1 MIVWSEGVLAAAIG
15 VGIFGLVIGS
25 FLNVV
30 IYRVPNGMS
39 LVTPASTCP
48 KCGNAIK
55 GYDNV
60 PVLSW
65 LLLRGKCRNCK
76 SGISARYPAVEIGTA
91 IFFAVVAAV
100 LAATLATN
108 PTPAATIA
116 QIIQI
121 AAFLYL
127 SAITVALAMIDIDT
141 HTLPNSIVL
150 PGYIVGILMFVAASV
165 VGGDYTALIRAG
177 IGMAALG
184 GIYLLIAL
192 IYPAGMGFGD
202 VKLAGVL
209 GLFLGWSSWGALV
222 VGGFSAFLLG
232 GLFGIAL
239 IVFRGAKR
247 KSGIPFGP
255 WMLAGAWLGIFF
267 GNWIWD
273 GYLSLLG
280 LASK

>member
-1 MIVWSEGVLAAAIG
+1 MTMWSEGVLAAAIG

-39 LVTPASTCP
+39 LVRPASTCP
-48 KCGNAIK
+48 KCGSAIK

-76 SGISARYPAVEIGTA
+76 SGISARYPAVEVGTA
-91 IFFAVVAAV
+91 VFFAVVAAV
-100 LAATLATN
+100 LTATVVAN
-108 PTPAATIA
+108 PTPAATVA
-116 QIIQI
+116 QVIQI

-127 SAITVALAMIDIDT
+127 SAVTVALTMIDIDT

-150 PGYIVGILMFVAASV
+150 PGYIVGIVMFTAASV
-165 VGGDYTALIRAG
+165 IGGDYTSLIRAG
-177 IGMAALG
+177 IGMVGLG
-184 GIYLLIAL
+184 AIYFVIAL
-192 IYPAGMGFGD
+192 IYPGGMGFGD

-209 GLFLGWSSWGALV
+209 GLFLGWTGWGALA
-222 VGGFSAFLLG
+222 VGAFSAFLLG
-232 GLFGIAL
+232 GLFGIGL
-239 IVFRGAKR
+239 IIFRGAKR

-255 WMLAGAWLGIFF
+255 WMLGGAWLGVFF
-267 GNWIWD
+267 GNQIWN
-273 GYLSLLG
+273 GYLSLMG
-280 LASK
+280 LAGT

>member
-1 MIVWSEGVLAAAIG
+1 MTIWSEGVLAAAIG

-39 LVTPASTCP
+39 LVRPASTCP
-48 KCGNAIK
+48 KCGSAIK

-91 IFFAVVAAV
+91 VFFGIVAAA
-100 LAATLATN
+100 LTATAVSN
-108 PTPAATIA
+108 PTPAATVA
-116 QIIQI
+116 QVIQI

-127 SAITVALAMIDIDT
+127 CAVTVALAMIDIDT

-150 PGYIVGILMFVAASV
+150 PGYIVGILMFTAAGV
-165 VGGDYTALIRAG
+165 IGGDYASLVRAG
-177 IGMAALG
+177 IGMVGLG
-184 GIYLLIAL
+184 AIYFVIAL
-192 IYPAGMGFGD
+192 IYPGGMGLGD

-209 GLFLGWSSWGALV
+209 GLFLGWTGWGALA
-222 VGGFSAFLLG
+222 VGAFSAFLLG
-232 GLFGIAL
+232 GLFGIGL
-239 IVFRGAKR
+239 MIFRGAKR

-255 WMLAGAWLGIFF
+255 WMLGGAWLGVFF
-267 GNWIWD
+267 GNEIWS
-273 GYLSLLG
+273 GYLSLMG
-280 LASK
+280 LAGR

>member
-1 MIVWSEGVLAAAIG
+1 MTAFGEMVLTAAIG
-15 VGIFGLVIGS
+15 VGIFGLIIGS

-39 LVTPASTCP
+39 LVRPASACP

-65 LLLRGKCRNCK
+65 LFLRGKCRNCK
-76 SGISARYPAVEIGTA
+76 SGISARYPAVEVGTA
-91 IFFAVVAAV
+91 VFFAVVAAA
-100 LAATLATN
+100 LTATVVAN
-108 PTPAATIA
+108 PTPAATVA
-116 QIIQI
+116 QVIQI

-127 SAITVALAMIDIDT
+127 SAVTVALAMIDIDT

-150 PGYIVGILMFVAASV
+150 PGYIVGILMFTAASV
-165 VGGDYTALIRAG
+165 IGGDYTALIRAG

-184 GIYLLIAL
+184 AIYFVIAL
-192 IYPAGMGFGD
+192 IYPGGMGFGD

-209 GLFLGWSSWGALV
+209 GLFLGWTGWGSLV
-222 VGGFSAFLLG
+222 IGGFSAFLLG
-232 GLFGIAL
+232 GLFGIGL
-239 IVFRGAKR
+239 IIFRGAKR

-255 WMLAGAWLGIFF
+255 WMLVGAWLGVFF
-267 GNWIWD
+267 GNRIWD
-273 GYLSLLG
+273 EYLSLLG

>member
-1 MIVWSEGVLAAAIG
+1 MTIWSVGVLTAAIG

-39 LVTPASTCP
+39 LVSPASTCP
-48 KCGNAIK
+48 KCGSAIK

-60 PVLSW
+60 PLLSW

-76 SGISARYPAVEIGTA
+76 SGISARYPAVEAGTA
-91 IFFAVVAAV
+91 VFFGLVAAV
-100 LAATLATN
+100 LTATFVAN
-108 PTPAATIA
+108 PTPAATVA
-116 QIIQI
+116 LVIQI

-127 SAITVALAMIDIDT
+127 TAITVALAMIDIDT

-150 PGYIVGILMFVAASV
+150 PGYIVGILMFTAASV
-165 VGGDYTALIRAG
+165 VGGDYAALLRAG
-177 IGMAALG
+177 IGMVGLG
-184 GIYLLIAL
+184 AIYFVIAM
-192 IYPAGMGFGD
+192 IYPGGMGFGD

-209 GLFLGWSSWGALV
+209 GLFLGWMGWGALAI
-222 VGGFSAFLLG
+222 GGFSAFLLG
-232 GLFGIAL
+232 GLFGIGL
-239 IVFRGAKR
+239 IIFRGAKR

-255 WMLAGAWLGIFF
+255 WMLAGAWLGVFF
-267 GNWIWD
+267 GNQIWD

-280 LASK
+280 LAGK